1 MTITGHRSLCGALTL
16 EVHMSFPNELKYTR
30 EHEWVRLEASSAAIG
45 ITSYALEQLGDV
57 VHLDLPKVGESFK
70 AGSTFGSIESTKTVS
85 DLYMPITG
93 KVTEVNS
100 ALVKKLEGLS
110 DDPYVGG
117 WLVKISFASNDGE
130 LLSAA
135 DYQKLIAEEE

>member
-1 MTITGHRSLCGALTL
+1 
-16 EVHMSFPNELKYTR
+16 MSFPKDLKYTR
-30 EHEWVRLEASSAAIG
+30 EHEWVRLDNSTAAIG
-45 ITSYALEQLGDV
+45 ITAYALEQLGDV

-85 DLYMPITG
+85 DLYMPISG
-93 KVTEVNS
+93 KVTEINA

-110 DDPYVGG
+110 SDPYDAG
-117 WLVKISFASNDGE
+117 WLIKIAFASNDGE
-130 LLSAA
+130 LLAAA